1 MQKYQQMI
9 PRCLTGGK
17 MTIKQ
22 PPLVMKIYNGMVRFQ
37 FDSRYC
43 ESHLA
48 TYFLAD
54 YGGNIRD
61 DVSTQLSKNIYKG
74 PFF

>member
-1 MQKYQQMI
+1 
-9 PRCLTGGK
+9 

-54 YGGNIRD
+54 FSGFEYVGNIRD
-61 DVSTQLSKNIYKG
+61 NVSTQLSKNIYKG